1 MGRAEQQDD
10 NAALLGGHRPAI
22 LIGVGRHRKEL
33 GALGKQGQPFEPM
46 GQRLAAAI
54 EGGFEQAKPPL
65 VENKPLSRDPRH
77 RARRGVVGVG
87 VSHHQHARRCHGGMP
102 NRTPKR
108 SVRAPMTTM
117 SAYTPAMRSSTM
129 TPSPPEST

>member
-1 MGRAEQQDD
+1 MGRAERQND

-54 EGGFEQAKPPL
+54 EGGFEQA
-65 VENKPLSRDPRH
+65 SRET
-77 RARRGVVGVG
+77 ARGT
-87 VSHHQHARRCHGGMP
+87 S
-102 NRTPKR
+102 
-108 SVRAPMTTM
+108 
-117 SAYTPAMRSSTM
+117 
-129 TPSPPEST
+129 SPPEPPG